1 MKNMI
6 QTIKCL
12 IMVIV
17 DVMILGKKEQNCL

>member
-17 DVMILGKKEQNCL
+17 DVMILGKKEQNSL